1 VRATTA
7 YRATRERVAVVL
19 SVLQETLSG
28 VRVVQAAL
36 RSSTGQ
42 TRLSFARH
50 LGANRRGVIES
61 LTALRFNS
69 RTGGMVVDDLRDH
82 PNDAL
87 RYLTCAVLGRTV
99 AAPEVLRR

>member
-1 VRATTA
+1 VQT
-7 YRATRERVAVVL
+7 
-19 SVLQETLSG
+19 G
-28 VRVVQAAL
+28 VRLVQTAL
-36 RSSTGQ
+36 RNSSGHV
-42 TRLSFARH
+42 RLTFARH
-50 LGANRRGVIES
+50 LGMNRRGVIES